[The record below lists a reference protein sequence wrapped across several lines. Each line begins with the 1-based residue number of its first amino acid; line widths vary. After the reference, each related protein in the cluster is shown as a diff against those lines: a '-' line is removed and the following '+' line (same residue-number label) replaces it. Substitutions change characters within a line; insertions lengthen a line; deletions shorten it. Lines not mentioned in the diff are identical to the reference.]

1 MYVIYHVMN
10 DCGENFKSHL
20 KYLVILIALLDHQKR
35 KETCCIEFRLCL
47 LALMTHVIVN
57 MIFLKQQSNKPYINV
72 SQQHLPTLHSPA
84 VKLSLVMSMSDVQL
98 YTVHTVTTCK
108 HNTTSN
114 KWCQP
119 ARAECTHL
127 PKLQHTG

>member
-10 DCGENFKSHL
+10 DCGENFKSHP

-47 LALMTHVIVN
+47 ALMTHVIVN
-57 MIFLKQQSNKPYINV
+57 MIFLKQHHNPTNHINV
-72 SQQHLPTLHSPA
+72 SQLHLPTLHSPA